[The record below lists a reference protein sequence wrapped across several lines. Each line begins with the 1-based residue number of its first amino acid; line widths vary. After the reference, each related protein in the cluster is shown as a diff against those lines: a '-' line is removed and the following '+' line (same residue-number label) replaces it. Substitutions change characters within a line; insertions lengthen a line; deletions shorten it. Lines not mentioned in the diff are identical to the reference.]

1 MGVDNNI
8 FTIYGILLLLGKRDS
23 PKFEHRCKIEKEND
37 IRVCTGSGR
46 VYTLGIQDSPEIPC
60 RIRENA
66 QFLYPIRELT
76 ATREAGFAKI

>member
-46 VYTLGIQDSPEIPC
+46 VLSGSRTRPKYT
-60 RIRENA
+60 
-66 QFLYPIRELT
+66 
-76 ATREAGFAKI
+76 AGFGKTPNFFTRYGN